1 MTDILKELDIKL
13 KTNGNFDEYK
23 SEKQGD
29 LLLELLYYKIKNYNH
44 EESYDYLSQIFKII
58 PFCFFNI
65 SNQKLPNIISKVNS
79 IHYSIKEQIELEKK
93 QNIEVSSFLKDTVDN
108 IEALTLALNY
118 DYITE
123 YHGNKYSL
131 MEFLVFKLKN
141 PVMIADAI
149 KRFPYVVNLIDS
161 NMKSIFSR
169 IVESYIE
176 AILDFSHVKNK
187 SNDEVVYFD
196 NILALFL
203 TSKELYIDY
212 EYEKEM
218 IKNIE
223 CIIDNIDFTNDDI
236 NQEKLIFWL
245 NSLKDTLEKKEPSNN
260 FQLDDLLY
268 KYDIPDTF
276 SIVIT
281 KEVER
286 ISRRLPELLNKM
298 EKNNNDEFIVTI
310 DGDSAYEIDD
320 GLSVRKSSNGN
331 YILGVHIANPTALIK
346 ENNIIFEEAKKRTT
360 SIYLSDRTIAMYP
373 SYISKD
379 LMSLQENQ
387 YNMALSFY
395 IEINPSTSEVENI
408 DIKEQKIF
416 VNRNLTY
423 DQVNDYLNG
432 TKVTD
437 YLLSSSIEELAIISE
452 ILNKKLNIEDFYR
465 KLYRSASNKNNVLT
479 KSQKIVELSMLI
491 TNYQIA
497 KYMDFKGYP
506 FIYRNHKVN
515 EEQKLEIERLRELFQ
530 DEQDFANFEKHFK
543 VLTSTYPRAQLNT
556 TNEGHFGLGISHYS
570 HVTSPL
576 RREEDNLNHLAIR
589 EFIFNNPTDKR
600 AYELETL
607 LSKAANYTNKRRKP
621 IEDFS
626 INYELGKHLE
636 KTKNKSKN

>member
-13 KTNGNFDEYK
+13 KTNGNVDEYK

-65 SNQKLPNIISKVNS
+65 SDQKLPNIISKVNS

-93 QNIEVSSFLKDTVDN
+93 QNIEVSSFLKDTIDN

-530 DEQDFANFEKHFK
+530 DEQDFAKFEKHFK

-589 EFIFNNPTDKR
+589 EFVFNNPTDKR

-607 LSKAANYTNKRRKP
+607 LSKAANYMNKRRKP

-636 KTKNKSKN
+636 KTKNKN

>member
-13 KTNGNFDEYK
+13 KTNGNVDEYK

-44 EESYDYLSQIFKII
+44 EENYDYLSQIFKII

-65 SNQKLPNIISKVNS
+65 SDQKLPNIISKVNS

-93 QNIEVSSFLKDTVDN
+93 QNIEVSSFLKDTIDN

-141 PVMIADAI
+141 PVMIADTI

-395 IEINPSTSEVENI
+395 IEINSSTSEVENI

-530 DEQDFANFEKHFK
+530 DEQDFAKFEKHFK

-589 EFIFNNPTDKR
+589 EFVFNNPTDKR

-607 LSKAANYTNKRRKP
+607 LSKAANYMNKRRKP